1 MELLQELLNEAQI
14 EDNIKMAAEIEKAVR
29 KHFPKSFINVKTKG
43 PLGSND
49 PTLVFALGKS
59 KSDWPN
65 GIIENDPLFTRIFFD
80 GFDKEGKLRAA
91 TPLTKGGNKVK
102 AQLAQGDAFRIN
114 GQPQV
119 KFKWRNQ
126 TGAPEAII
134 KKLDKY
140 FGKIK
145 SWLASP
151 DGKEA
156 MAKFEELKR

>member
-1 MELLQELLNEAQI
+1 MELLRELLNEAKI
-14 EDNIKMAAEIEKAVR
+14 ENNQDMADEIEKAVK
-29 KHFPKSFINVKTKG
+29 KHFPRSFINVRTKG
-43 PLGSND
+43 PLGGTD
-49 PTLVFALGKS
+49 PTLRFALGKT

-65 GIIENDPLFTRIFFD
+65 GIIENDPLWAMIFFD
-80 GFDKEGKLRAA
+80 GFDKEGNL
-91 TPLTKGGNKVK
+91 PGKVK
-102 AQLAQGDAFRIN
+102 ANMSQGDAFRIN

>member
-1 MELLQELLNEAQI
+1 MELFRQLLEAKI
-14 EDNIKMAAEIEKAVR
+14 ENNQDMADEIERTVR
-29 KHFPKSFINVKTKG
+29 KHFPRSFINVKTKG

-59 KSDWPN
+59 KSKWPN

-80 GFDKEGKLRAA
+80 GFSDDDGSLQGKI
-91 TPLTKGGNKVK
+91 K
-102 AQLAQGDAFRIN
+102 ANMSQGDAFRIN

-119 KFKWRNQ
+119 KFQWRNQ